1 MMHHYPQYALFR
13 RMPDFARC
21 AGSTL
26 DVGAPV
32 AAPPHETGAYVV
44 SIGEIV
50 DRSENVLGWIY
61 LVDEHGVRS
70 RVVNLRKGAT
80 KEELRAGGLR
90 IGTGDS
96 VSSFATLG
104 KVWPWRTLHAV
115 PCRDMQIPKASQGVG

>member
-1 MMHHYPQYALFR
+1 
-13 RMPDFARC
+13 MPDFARC

-32 AAPPHETGAYVV
+32 AAPPLETGAYVV

-50 DRSENVLGWIY
+50 DQSGRLLGWIY
-61 LVDEHGVRS
+61 LVDARGVRS

-80 KEELRAGGLR
+80 QEELRAGGLR
-90 IGTGDS
+90 MGTGDS

-104 KVWPWRTLHAV
+104 DVWPWRTLHAV
-115 PCRDMQIPKASQGVG
+115 PCRDIESPKASP